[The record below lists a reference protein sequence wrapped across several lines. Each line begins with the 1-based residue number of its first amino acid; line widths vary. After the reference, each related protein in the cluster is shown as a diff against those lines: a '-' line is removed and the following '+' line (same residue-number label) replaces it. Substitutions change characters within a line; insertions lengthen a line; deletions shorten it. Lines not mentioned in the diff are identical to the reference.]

1 MKQLIWALTSLIA
14 VGTFAWLAQ
23 RNAEWNETLA
33 LMQRLDW
40 RVLTLAMGAALAA
53 RFMDAVRWKLL
64 LPKEPVAIA
73 RLFLVR
79 NTGQGINVLSPL
91 KALSEITET
100 VMLRFGNDIRADKVV
115 SSLLLTRLLDML
127 FTVTLAGVGLIILP
141 QLAGFKPMVISL
153 WAVVFAVFAFI
164 ILLSKWMQRLPRIMR
179 IAGLLQ
185 FIQSLHLASSRGKIM
200 LACGALTATAW
211 MSIGVAAWLV
221 AQAAGIDMPLW
232 LVSIVII
239 AVTVLTSL
247 TPAATGAVGI
257 YEFVTI
263 STLGL
268 FAIDPTVALTFA
280 LVIHAVLFLPPLLIG
295 TAVLSVERR
304 TLGRVWA
311 TLTSAVSSKRPEN
324 TI

>member
-1 MKQLIWALTSLIA
+1 MKKLLWALTGLIA
-14 VGTFAWLAQ
+14 VGTLAWMAQ
-23 RNAEWNETLA
+23 RNAEWNEALA

-40 RVLTLAMGAALAA
+40 RVLVLAVGAALAA
-53 RFMDAVRWKLL
+53 RLMDAIRWKLL
-64 LPKEPVAIA
+64 LPKEHVSTA

-79 NTGQGINVLSPL
+79 NTGQGVNVLSPL
-91 KALSEITET
+91 KALSEITGT

-127 FTVTLAGVGLIILP
+127 FTVSLVGVGLIILP
-141 QLAGFKPMVISL
+141 QLAGFRPVVASL
-153 WAVVFAVFAFI
+153 WAVIFAVFVAI
-164 ILLSKWMQRLPRIMR
+164 VLLSKWIQRVPRIMR
-179 IAGLLQ
+179 IAGLSQL
-185 FIQSLHLASSRGKIM
+185 IQSMHLASSRGRIM
-200 LACGALTATAW
+200 LACVALTATAW

>member
-1 MKQLIWALTSLIA
+1 M
-14 VGTFAWLAQ
+14 AQ
-23 RNAEWNETLA
+23 RNAEWNEALA

-40 RVLTLAMGAALAA
+40 RVLVLAVGAALAA
-53 RFMDAVRWKLL
+53 RLMDAIRWKLL
-64 LPKEPVAIA
+64 LPKEHVSTA

-100 VMLRFGNDIRADKVV
+100 VMLRFGNDIHADKVV
-115 SSLLLTRLLDML
+115 SSLLLTRMLDML
-127 FTVTLAGVGLIILP
+127 VTVSLVGVGLIILP
-141 QLAGFKPMVISL
+141 QLAGFRPVVASL
-153 WAVVFAVFAFI
+153 WAVVFAAFAAI
-164 ILLSKWMQRLPRIMR
+164 ILLSKWMQRVPRIMR
-179 IAGLLQ
+179 ITGLSQL
-185 FIQSLHLASSRGKIM
+185 IQSMHLASSRGRIM
-200 LACGALTATAW
+200 LVCVALTATAW

-232 LVSIVII
+232 LISILII

-247 TPAATGAVGI
+247 TPAAPGAVGI

-295 TAVLSVERR
+295 TAVLSVEHR
-304 TLGRVWA
+304 TLGRVWVVLA
-311 TLTSAVSSKRPEN
+311 SAISGKRSETTS
-324 TI
+324 

>member
-1 MKQLIWALTSLIA
+1 MKKSLWALVGLLA
-14 VGTFAWLAQ
+14 VGVLAWLAQ
-23 RNAEWNETLA
+23 RNAEWNETFA

-40 RVLTLAMGAALAA
+40 RVLILATGVALAA
-53 RFMDAVRWKLL
+53 RLMDAIRWKLL
-64 LPKEPVAIA
+64 LPKEQVSTA

-100 VMLRFGNDIRADKVV
+100 VMLRFGNDIRADKVI
-115 SSLLLTRLLDML
+115 SSLLLTRILDML
-127 FTVTLAGVGLIILP
+127 VTVSLVGVGLIILP
-141 QLAGFKPMVISL
+141 QLAGLRPVMVSL
-153 WAVVFAVFAFI
+153 WALVFAAFVVF
-164 ILLSKWMQRLPRIMR
+164 ILLNKWMQRTPRIMKVV
-179 IAGLLQ
+179 GLSQ
-185 FIQSLHLASSRGKIM
+185 FIQSMHVASSRGPTL
-200 LACGALTATAW
+200 LACVALTATAW

-221 AQAAGIDMPLW
+221 AQATGIDLPLW
-232 LVSIVII
+232 LISVVII
-239 AVTVLTSL
+239 VVAILTSL

-280 LVIHAVLFLPPLLIG
+280 LVIHAVLFLPALLIG

-304 TLGRVWA
+304 TLGRVW
-311 TLTSAVSSKRPEN
+311 TVLTIVVSGKRSEAVF
-324 TI
+324 

>member
-1 MKQLIWALTSLIA
+1 
-14 VGTFAWLAQ
+14 
-23 RNAEWNETLA
+23 
-33 LMQRLDW
+33 
-40 RVLTLAMGAALAA
+40 
-53 RFMDAVRWKLL
+53 
-64 LPKEPVAIA
+64 
-73 RLFLVR
+73 
-79 NTGQGINVLSPL
+79 
-91 KALSEITET
+91 
-100 VMLRFGNDIRADKVV
+100 
-115 SSLLLTRLLDML
+115 
-127 FTVTLAGVGLIILP
+127 
-141 QLAGFKPMVISL
+141 
-153 WAVVFAVFAFI
+153 
-164 ILLSKWMQRLPRIMR
+164 
-179 IAGLLQ
+179 
-185 FIQSLHLASSRGKIM
+185 M
-200 LACGALTATAW
+200 LACVALTATAW